1 MEPEY
6 KILSLHSGGNKNAL
20 RYFGMKTKLHY
31 GGKYRNESDLIA
43 KREHN
48 PKAVPFHEP
57 SSAWF
62 SVLANIGALIVV
74 AGLLAFAVKFFGNS
88 LFLHT
93 RQIRFGLALALLSL
107 IPHEFLHATC
117 FRQDVYMYTNISRGM
132 LFVHG
137 TEDMSKKR
145 FVFMSMLPNIVFGFI
160 PFAMFLFNKNLI
172 FCGVMGALCIGMGFG
187 DYINVFNALTQM
199 PIGAK
204 TYVSG
209 FHSYWYKD

>member
-1 MEPEY
+1 M
-6 KILSLHSGGNKNAL
+6 KI
-20 RYFGMKTKLHY
+20 KLHY
-31 GGKYRNESDLIA
+31 GGKYTGEKDLIS

-57 SSAWF
+57 SASWF
-62 SVLANIGALIVV
+62 AVLANIGSLIVV
-74 AGLLAFAVKFFGNS
+74 VGLMIAAARLSGNS
-88 LFLHT
+88 LFGHS
-93 RQIRFGLALALLSL
+93 RQMKLGLFLSLFSL

-117 FRQDVYMYTNISRGM
+117 FRQDVYMYTNLSKGM

-160 PFAMFLFNKNLI
+160 PFAMFMLNTKLI
-172 FCGVMGALCIGMGFG
+172 FCGVMGAICIGMGFG
-187 DYINVFNALTQM
+187 DYINVFNAMTQM
-199 PIGAK
+199 PRGAK
-204 TYVSG
+204 TYING